1 MPKVKLG
8 RDPEV
13 ERRETA
19 RKIFTHR
26 MIDAGVPT
34 KKALGERVGLDRQVI
49 ARRMQKGD
57 WHLDELARVQKILR
71 FTPEDLMAMVKQ

>member
-8 RDPEV
+8 RDPEL

-34 KKALGERVGLDRQVI
+34 KKAL
-49 ARRMQKGD
+49 
-57 WHLDELARVQKILR
+57 
-71 FTPEDLMAMVKQ
+71 VKQ